1 MNRSI
6 KKASTAIKQALGFFT
21 LMLIINAPANAAEQ
35 STSGPTEKQTQKQ
48 VFGHMHHKL
57 HDDQAKFKANEA
69 QALAELN
76 AMAIRENIKLE
87 AVNAKIDELMA
98 AKNKIMRLRYA
109 HLIEM
114 RKVLS
119 DEQKV
124 GYDKA
129 LLQRSAVK

>member
-6 KKASTAIKQALGFFT
+6 KKGSTAIKQALGFFT
-21 LMLIINAPANAAEQ
+21 LVLIFNAPVNADQ
-35 STSGPTEKQTQKQ
+35 QTQKQ
-48 VFGHMHHKL
+48 AFDHMHHKL
-57 HDDQAKFKANEA
+57 HDDQAMFKAKEA
-69 QALAELN
+69 QVLEELN
-76 AMAIRENIKLE
+76 TMAIRENIKLE

-98 AKNKIMRLRYA
+98 AKNNIMRLRYA

-114 RKVLS
+114 RKALT
-119 DEQKV
+119 DAQKV

>member
-6 KKASTAIKQALGFFT
+6 KKGSTAVKQALGFFT
-21 LMLIINAPANAAEQ
+21 LVLIFNAPVNAEQ
-35 STSGPTEKQTQKQ
+35 QTQKQ
-48 VFGHMHHKL
+48 VFDHMHHQL
-57 HDDQAKFKANEA
+57 HDDQAMFKAKEA
-69 QALAELN
+69 QALEELN

-87 AVNAKIDELMA
+87 VVNAKIDELMA
-98 AKNKIMRLRYA
+98 AKNNIMRLRYA

-114 RKVLS
+114 RKVLT

-129 LLQRSAVK
+129 LLKRSAVK

>member
-6 KKASTAIKQALGFFT
+6 KKGITAVKQALGFFT
-21 LMLIINAPANAAEQ
+21 LVLIFNAPVNAGQQ
-35 STSGPTEKQTQKQ
+35 STSGLTGKQTQKQ
-48 VFGHMHHKL
+48 AFDHMHHKL
-57 HDDQAKFKANEA
+57 HGDQAMFKAKEA
-69 QALAELN
+69 QALKELN
-76 AMAIRENIKLE
+76 AMAISEDIKLE

-98 AKNKIMRLRYA
+98 AKNNIMRLRYA
-109 HLIEM
+109 HLVEM
-114 RKVLS
+114 RKALT

>member
-6 KKASTAIKQALGFFT
+6 KKGSTAIKQALGFCT
-21 LMLIINAPANAAEQ
+21 LMLIFNAPVNAGQQ
-35 STSGPTEKQTQKQ
+35 STSSLTGKQTQKQ
-48 VFGHMHHKL
+48 AFDHMHHKL
-57 HDDQAKFKANEA
+57 HDDQAMFKAKEA
-69 QALAELN
+69 QVLEELN
-76 AMAIRENIKLE
+76 TMAIRENIKLE

-98 AKNKIMRLRYA
+98 AKNNIMRLRYA

-114 RKVLS
+114 RKALT

>member
-6 KKASTAIKQALGFFT
+6 KKGSTAIKQALGFFT
-21 LMLIINAPANAAEQ
+21 LVLIFNAPVNADQ
-35 STSGPTEKQTQKQ
+35 QTQKQ
-48 VFGHMHHKL
+48 AFDDMHHKL
-57 HDDQAKFKANEA
+57 HDDQVMFKEKEA
-69 QALAELN
+69 RALKELN
-76 AMAIRENIKLE
+76 SMAIRENIKLE

-114 RKVLS
+114 RKALT
-119 DEQKV
+119 DAQKV

>member
-6 KKASTAIKQALGFFT
+6 KKGSVAIKQALIFAT
-21 LMLIINAPANAAEQ
+21 LMLIFNAPVNADQQ
-35 STSGPTEKQTQKQ
+35 SASGLTQKQ
-48 VFGHMHHKL
+48 AIDHMHHTL
-57 HDDQAKFKANEA
+57 HGDQAMFKAKEA
-69 QALAELN
+69 QALEELN
-76 AMAIRENIKLE
+76 MMAIRENIKLA

-114 RKVLS
+114 RKALT

>member
-6 KKASTAIKQALGFFT
+6 NKGSSAIKQALGFFT
-21 LMLIINAPANAAEQ
+21 LMLIFNAPVNAAEQ
-35 STSGPTEKQTQKQ
+35 PTAGLTEKQTQKQ
-48 VFGHMHHKL
+48 AFDHMHHKL